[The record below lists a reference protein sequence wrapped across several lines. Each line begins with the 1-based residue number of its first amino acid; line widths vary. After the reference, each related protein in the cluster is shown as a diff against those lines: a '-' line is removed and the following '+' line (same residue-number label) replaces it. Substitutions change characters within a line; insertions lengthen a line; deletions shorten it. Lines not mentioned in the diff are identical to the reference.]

1 MPVTGRKNFTF
12 KEDFANEK
20 TFDQHGSGGQYGS
33 QHHTCPCFCIRGGQQ
48 PETVIGQEIDRQN
61 SSEDYS
67 EVSSLDQLTY
77 TGNECKVRLKEN
89 IVMTTAVTVNSGNR
103 LTIDLNGHTLT
114 APENDRAFRIQDGAL
129 TIEDSIGTGVIQGS
143 GTVTSYGGNGG
154 AIWMSSSDSNNALT
168 LTGGTIRGFT
178 AKYGAGVYMGSGTF
192 HMTGGAIQNCLAT
205 DGGLA
210 DGGGVYVFGGSFEL
224 TDGTI
229 SACKANNAGGGVY
242 VSSGSFEM
250 SGGSIENC
258 TAHEG
263 AGVKVYASNGKTAS
277 FSMNGSGEIKNC
289 NQNGVSVSAIGNGTP
304 EFTMDGGTIEGS
316 SGYGVWVAA
325 GSAVMSG
332 GSVKDSERYDIYIG
346 RSATLTV
353 NNTQVGGTVMNMG
366 AITGQGSAEFTGT
379 VENLGYVGAGKITG
393 CKIHRIEHRSPYKGT
408 IENSTWDEYV
418 YLLGYRWPAEK
429 IPSAAGES
437 ISLKFPSYIS
447 EPAAMTNT
455 LVIPEGVTVTV
466 DLAGKPV
473 SADTTVTSDIKIIN
487 HGTLTL
493 IDSSTGGTL
502 SIPIENDGVLN
513 ANGGTVTGE
522 VTNKG
527 TIQATGTPVTKFTG
541 TLVNEEGAS
550 VTAGNFMD
558 CTITNNGGTI
568 GGDAIFDRPEPD
580 PEQPG
585 AGSEDGGA
593 GAVIAA
599 LAVGTVV
606 VGGGILL
613 AHSYIQNNLPEGFA
627 VPETR
632 RELAVV
638 LWNMASKPEPASQQ
652 TYTDVQDEEVLKA
665 VCWAVENELVTPETE
680 STLGADVRV
689 NRLQVIGAMYQTN
702 KRKK

>member
-1 MPVTGRKNFTF
+1 MRP
-12 KEDFANEK
+12 
-20 TFDQHGSGGQYGS
+20 
-33 QHHTCPCFCIRGGQQ
+33 GGQQ

-61 SSEDYS
+61 SSDDYT
-67 EVSSLDQLTY
+67 EVDSLDKLTY
-77 TGNECKVRLKEN
+77 TNNVCKIRLAADT
-89 IVMTTAVTVNSGNR
+89 VMTGAVTVNNGNR

-114 APENDRAFRIQDGAL
+114 AAANSQAFRIQGGAL

-143 GTVTSYGGNGG
+143 GTVTGNGG

-178 AKYGAGVYMGSGTF
+178 AT
-192 HMTGGAIQNCLAT
+192 
-205 DGGLA
+205 
-210 DGGGVYVFGGSFEL
+210 DGGGVYVDGGSFEMSG
-224 TDGTI
+224 GTI
-229 SACKANNAGGGVY
+229 SACNATNAGGGVY
-242 VSSGSFEM
+242 VSSGSFKM
-250 SGGSIENC
+250 SGGSIEDC

-263 AGVKVYASNGKTAS
+263 VGVKVYASNGKTAS
-277 FSMNGSGEIKNC
+277 FSMTGGEIQNCNTDGVSIYAIGSGT
-289 NQNGVSVSAIGNGTP
+289 S
-304 EFTMDGGTIEGS
+304 EFTMTGGTIEDNG
-316 SGYGVWVAA
+316 GYGVWVDN

-332 GSVKDSERYDIYIG
+332 GSVKGSERYDIYIG
-346 RSATLTV
+346 SRATLTV
-353 NNTQVGGTVMNMG
+353 NNTQVGGTVLNMG
-366 AITGQGSAEFTGT
+366 KITGNGSAKFTGT
-379 VENLGYVGAGKITG
+379 VEIAGTGKITG

-408 IENSTWDEYV
+408 ITDSPCDEYV
-418 YLLGYRWPAEK
+418 YLLGRSWK
-429 IPSAAGES
+429 IPSGAGES
-437 ISLKFPSYIS
+437 ITLKVSSYLPPVM
-447 EPAAMTNT
+447 ENT
-455 LVIPEGVTVTV
+455 LEIPKGVTVTV
-466 DLAGKPV
+466 DLAGKPL
-473 SADTTVTSDIKIIN
+473 SAKESDFKIIN
-487 HGTLTL
+487 NGTLTL
-493 IDSSTGGTL
+493 IDSGTDGTL

-513 ANGGTVTGE
+513 ANGGTVTGK

-527 TIQATGTPVTKFTG
+527 TIKATGTPVTQFTG
-541 TLVNEEGAS
+541 TLDNEEGAS
-550 VTAGNFMD
+550 VTAGDFRG

-568 GGDAIFDRPEPD
+568 GGDAILDNPEPD

-585 AGSEDGGA
+585 AGSEDGGT

-599 LAVGTVV
+599 LAVGTAV

-632 RELAVV
+632 QELAVV
-638 LWNMASKPEPASQQ
+638 LWNMAGKPEPASQQ

>member
-1 MPVTGRKNFTF
+1 MHP
-12 KEDFANEK
+12 
-20 TFDQHGSGGQYGS
+20 
-33 QHHTCPCFCIRGGQQ
+33 GGQQ
-48 PETVIGQEIDRQN
+48 SETVIGQEIDRQN
-61 SSEDYS
+61 SSEGYS

-77 TGNECKVRLKEN
+77 TSKECKVRLAADT
-89 IVMTTAVTVNSGNR
+89 VMTGSVTVDSGNS

-114 APENDRAFRIQDGAL
+114 APENSKAFWIRNGAL

-143 GTVTSYGGNGG
+143 GTVNGYGG
-154 AIWMSSSDSNNALT
+154 AIWMSSGDSNNALT
-168 LTGGTIRGFT
+168 LAGGTIRGFN
-178 AKYGAGVYMGSGTF
+178 AGYGAGVYMGNGTF
-192 HMTGGAIQNCLAT
+192 QMTGGAIQSCSAT
-205 DGGLA
+205 
-210 DGGGVYVFGGSFEL
+210 DGGGVYVDGGSFEM
-224 TDGTI
+224 TNGTI
-229 SACKANNAGGGVY
+229 SDCKAANAGGGVY
-242 VSSGSFEM
+242 VSSGTFEM

-258 TAHEG
+258 TAYEG
-263 AGVKVYASNGKTAS
+263 AGVKVLVSSGKAS
-277 FSMNGSGEIKNC
+277 FSMS
-289 NQNGVSVSAIGNGTP
+289 
-304 EFTMDGGTIEGS
+304 GGTIEGS
-316 SGYGVWVAA
+316 SRDGVSIAAIDSGTSEFSMSGGTIKDNGGDGVRVDA

-332 GSVKDSERYDIYIG
+332 GSVKDSELYDIRIG
-346 RSATLTV
+346 SSATLTV
-353 NNTQVGGTVMNMG
+353 NNTQVGGTVLNMG
-366 AITGQGSAEFTGT
+366 KITGNGSAKFTGT
-379 VENLGYVGAGKITG
+379 VENSGSAVAGITG
-393 CKIHRIEHRSPYKGT
+393 CTIHRIEHRFPYKGT
-408 IENSTWDEYV
+408 IEGSPDEYV
-418 YLLGYRWPAEK
+418 YLLGHSWPMAK
-429 IPSAAGES
+429 IPSGAGES
-437 ISLKFPSYIS
+437 ISLKFPSYITPKM
-447 EPAAMTNT
+447 ENT
-455 LVIPEGVTVTV
+455 LEIPEGVTVTV

-473 SADTTVTSDIKIIN
+473 SADTGASDIKIIN

-493 IDSSTGGTL
+493 IDSGTDGTL

-513 ANGGTVTGE
+513 ANGGTVTGK
-522 VTNKG
+522 VTNRG

-541 TLVNEEGAS
+541 TLVNQEGAS

-568 GGDAIFDRPEPD
+568 GGGAILDKPEPD

-599 LAVGTVV
+599 LAVGTAV

-632 RELAVV
+632 QELAVV
-638 LWNMASKPEPASQQ
+638 LWNMAGKPEPASQQ

>member
-1 MPVTGRKNFTF
+1 M
-12 KEDFANEK
+12 
-20 TFDQHGSGGQYGS
+20 
-33 QHHTCPCFCIRGGQQ
+33 
-48 PETVIGQEIDRQN
+48 IGQEIDRQN
-61 SSEDYS
+61 SSGDYL

-77 TGNECKVRLKEN
+77 INNECKVRLTKD
-89 IVMTTAVTVNSGNR
+89 IVMTKAVTVNNGNS

-114 APENDRAFRIQDGAL
+114 AAANSQAFRIQGGAL

-143 GTVTSYGGNGG
+143 GTVTGNGG

-178 AKYGAGVYMGSGTF
+178 AT
-192 HMTGGAIQNCLAT
+192 
-205 DGGLA
+205 
-210 DGGGVYVFGGSFEL
+210 DGGGVYVDGGSFEMSG
-224 TDGTI
+224 GTI
-229 SACKANNAGGGVY
+229 SACNATNAGGGVY
-242 VSSGSFEM
+242 VSSGSFKM
-250 SGGSIENC
+250 SGGSIEDC

-277 FSMNGSGEIKNC
+277 FSMTGGEIQNCNTDGVSIYAIGSGT
-289 NQNGVSVSAIGNGTP
+289 S
-304 EFTMDGGTIEGS
+304 EFTMTGGTIEDNG
-316 SGYGVWVAA
+316 GYGVWVDN

-332 GSVKDSERYDIYIG
+332 GSVKGSERYDIYIG
-346 RSATLTV
+346 SRATLTV
-353 NNTQVGGTVMNMG
+353 NNTQVGGTVLNMG
-366 AITGQGSAEFTGT
+366 KITGQGSAEFTGT
-379 VENLGYVGAGKITG
+379 VENSGYAAAGITG

-418 YLLGYRWPAEK
+418 YLLGRSWK
-429 IPSAAGES
+429 IPSGAGES
-437 ISLKFPSYIS
+437 ITLKVSSYLPPVM
-447 EPAAMTNT
+447 ENT
-455 LVIPEGVTVTV
+455 LEIPKGVTVTV
-466 DLAGKPV
+466 DLAGKPL
-473 SADTTVTSDIKIIN
+473 SAKESDFKIIN
-487 HGTLTL
+487 NGTLTL

-513 ANGGTVTGE
+513 ANGGTVTGK
-522 VTNKG
+522 VTNRG
-527 TIQATGTPVTKFTG
+527 TIQATGTPVTQFTG
-541 TLVNEEGAS
+541 TLVNQEGAS
-550 VTAGNFMD
+550 VTAGDFRG

-568 GGDAIFDRPEPD
+568 GGDAIWDNPEPG

-632 RELAVV
+632 QELAVV
-638 LWNMASKPEPASQQ
+638 LWNMAGKPEPASQQ

>member
-1 MPVTGRKNFTF
+1 M
-12 KEDFANEK
+12 
-20 TFDQHGSGGQYGS
+20 
-33 QHHTCPCFCIRGGQQ
+33 
-48 PETVIGQEIDRQN
+48 IGQEIDRQN
-61 SSEDYS
+61 SSGDYL

-77 TGNECKVRLKEN
+77 INNECKVRLTKD
-89 IVMTTAVTVNSGNR
+89 IVMTKAVTVNNGNS

-114 APENDRAFRIQDGAL
+114 AAANSQAFRIQGGAL

-143 GTVTSYGGNGG
+143 GTVTGNGG

-178 AKYGAGVYMGSGTF
+178 AT
-192 HMTGGAIQNCLAT
+192 
-205 DGGLA
+205 
-210 DGGGVYVFGGSFEL
+210 DGGGVYVDGGSFEMSG
-224 TDGTI
+224 GTI
-229 SACKANNAGGGVY
+229 SACNATNAGGGVY
-242 VSSGSFEM
+242 VSSGSFKM
-250 SGGSIENC
+250 SGGSIEDC

-277 FSMNGSGEIKNC
+277 FSMTGGEIQNC
-289 NQNGVSVSAIGNGTP
+289 NTDGVSIYAIGNGTS
-304 EFTMDGGTIEGS
+304 EFTMTGGTIEDNG
-316 SGYGVWVAA
+316 GYGVWVDN

-332 GSVKDSERYDIYIG
+332 GSVKGSERYDIYIG
-346 RSATLTV
+346 SRATLTV
-353 NNTQVGGTVMNMG
+353 NNTQVGGTVLNMG
-366 AITGQGSAEFTGT
+366 KITGQGSAEFTGT
-379 VENLGYVGAGKITG
+379 VENSGYAAAGITG

-408 IENSTWDEYV
+408 IEGSTWDEYV
-418 YLLGYRWPAEK
+418 YLLGYSWPTAK
-429 IPSAAGES
+429 IPSGAGES
-437 ISLKFPSYIS
+437 ISLKFPSYITPKM
-447 EPAAMTNT
+447 ENT
-455 LVIPEGVTVTV
+455 LEIPEGVTVTV

-473 SADTTVTSDIKIIN
+473 SADTGASDIKIIN

-493 IDSSTGGTL
+493 IDSGTDGTL

-513 ANGGTVTGE
+513 ANGGTVTGK
-522 VTNKG
+522 VTNRG
-527 TIQATGTPVTKFTG
+527 TIQATGTPVTQFTG
-541 TLVNEEGAS
+541 TLVNQEGAS
-550 VTAGNFMD
+550 VTAGDFRG

-568 GGDAIFDRPEPD
+568 GGGAILDKPEPD

-599 LAVGTVV
+599 LAVGTAV

-632 RELAVV
+632 QELAVV
-638 LWNMASKPEPASQQ
+638 LWNMAGKPEPASQQ

>member
-1 MPVTGRKNFTF
+1 
-12 KEDFANEK
+12 
-20 TFDQHGSGGQYGS
+20 
-33 QHHTCPCFCIRGGQQ
+33 
-48 PETVIGQEIDRQN
+48 VIGQEIDRQN
-61 SSEDYS
+61 SSGDYL

-77 TGNECKVRLKEN
+77 INNECKVRLTKD
-89 IVMTTAVTVNSGNR
+89 IVMTKAVTVNNGNS

-114 APENDRAFRIQDGAL
+114 AAANSQAFRIQGGAL

-143 GTVTSYGGNGG
+143 GTVTGNGG

-178 AKYGAGVYMGSGTF
+178 AT
-192 HMTGGAIQNCLAT
+192 
-205 DGGLA
+205 
-210 DGGGVYVFGGSFEL
+210 DGGGVYVDGGSFEMSG
-224 TDGTI
+224 GTI
-229 SACKANNAGGGVY
+229 SACNATNAGGGVY
-242 VSSGSFEM
+242 VSSGSFKM
-250 SGGSIENC
+250 SGGSIEDC

-277 FSMNGSGEIKNC
+277 FSMTGGEIQNCNTDGVSIYAIGSGT
-289 NQNGVSVSAIGNGTP
+289 S
-304 EFTMDGGTIEGS
+304 EFTMTGGTIEDNG
-316 SGYGVWVAA
+316 GYGVWVDN

-332 GSVKDSERYDIYIG
+332 GSVKGSERYDIYIG
-346 RSATLTV
+346 SRATLTV
-353 NNTQVGGTVMNMG
+353 NNTQVGGTVLNMG
-366 AITGQGSAEFTGT
+366 KITGQGSAEFTGT
-379 VENLGYVGAGKITG
+379 VENSGYAAAGITG

-408 IENSTWDEYV
+408 IEGSTWDEYV
-418 YLLGYRWPAEK
+418 YLLGYSWPTAK
-429 IPSAAGES
+429 IPSGAGES
-437 ISLKFPSYIS
+437 ISLKFPSYITPKM
-447 EPAAMTNT
+447 ENT
-455 LVIPEGVTVTV
+455 LEIPEGVTVTV

-473 SADTTVTSDIKIIN
+473 SADTGASDIKIIN

-493 IDSSTGGTL
+493 IDSGTDGTL

-513 ANGGTVTGE
+513 ANGGTVTGK
-522 VTNKG
+522 VTNRG
-527 TIQATGTPVTKFTG
+527 TIQATGTPVTQFTG
-541 TLVNEEGAS
+541 TLVNQEGAS
-550 VTAGNFMD
+550 VTAGDFRG

-568 GGDAIFDRPEPD
+568 GGGAILDKPEPD

-599 LAVGTVV
+599 LAVGTAV

-632 RELAVV
+632 QELAVV
-638 LWNMASKPEPASQQ
+638 LWNMAGKPEPASQQ

>member
-1 MPVTGRKNFTF
+1 MRP
-12 KEDFANEK
+12 
-20 TFDQHGSGGQYGS
+20 
-33 QHHTCPCFCIRGGQQ
+33 GGQQ

-61 SSEDYS
+61 SSGDYL

-77 TGNECKVRLKEN
+77 INNECKVRLTKD
-89 IVMTTAVTVNSGNR
+89 IVMTKAVTVNNGNS

-114 APENDRAFRIQDGAL
+114 AAANSQAFRIQGGAL

-143 GTVTSYGGNGG
+143 GTVTGNGG

-178 AKYGAGVYMGSGTF
+178 AT
-192 HMTGGAIQNCLAT
+192 
-205 DGGLA
+205 
-210 DGGGVYVFGGSFEL
+210 DGGGVYVDGGSFEMSG
-224 TDGTI
+224 GTI
-229 SACKANNAGGGVY
+229 SACNATNAGGGVY
-242 VSSGSFEM
+242 VSSGSFKM
-250 SGGSIENC
+250 SGGSIEDC

-277 FSMNGSGEIKNC
+277 FSMTGGEIQNCNTDGVSIYAIGSGT
-289 NQNGVSVSAIGNGTP
+289 S
-304 EFTMDGGTIEGS
+304 EFTMTGGTIEDNG
-316 SGYGVWVAA
+316 GYGVWVDN

-332 GSVKDSERYDIYIG
+332 GSVKGSERYDIYIG
-346 RSATLTV
+346 SRATLTV
-353 NNTQVGGTVMNMG
+353 NNTQVGGTVLNMG
-366 AITGQGSAEFTGT
+366 KITGQGSAEFTGT
-379 VENLGYVGAGKITG
+379 VENSGYAAAGITG

-408 IENSTWDEYV
+408 IEGSTWDEYV
-418 YLLGYRWPAEK
+418 YLLGYSWPTAK
-429 IPSAAGES
+429 IPSGAGES
-437 ISLKFPSYIS
+437 ISLKFPSYITPKM
-447 EPAAMTNT
+447 ENT
-455 LVIPEGVTVTV
+455 LEIPEGVTVTV

-473 SADTTVTSDIKIIN
+473 SADTGASDIKIIN

-493 IDSSTGGTL
+493 IDSGTDGTL

-513 ANGGTVTGE
+513 ANGGTVTGK
-522 VTNKG
+522 VTNRG
-527 TIQATGTPVTKFTG
+527 TIQATGTPVTQFTG
-541 TLVNEEGAS
+541 TLVNQEGAS
-550 VTAGNFMD
+550 VTAGDFRG

-568 GGDAIFDRPEPD
+568 GGDAILENPEPD

-632 RELAVV
+632 QELAVV
-638 LWNMASKPEPASQQ
+638 LWNMAGKPEPASQQ

>member
-1 MPVTGRKNFTF
+1 MRPG
-12 KEDFANEK
+12 
-20 TFDQHGSGGQYGS
+20 
-33 QHHTCPCFCIRGGQQ
+33 GGQQ

-61 SSEDYS
+61 SSGDYS

-77 TGNECKVRLKEN
+77 TGNECRVRLTED
-89 IVMTTAVTVNSGNR
+89 IVMTGAVTVNNGNR

-114 APENDRAFRIQDGAL
+114 AAANSQAFRIQNGAL
-129 TIEDSIGTGVIQGS
+129 TIEDSGSTGVIQGS
-143 GTVTSYGGNGG
+143 GTVTGNGG

-178 AKYGAGVYMGSGTF
+178 AT
-192 HMTGGAIQNCLAT
+192 
-205 DGGLA
+205 
-210 DGGGVYVFGGSFEL
+210 DGGGVYVSGGSFKM

-229 SACKANNAGGGVY
+229 STCNATNAGGGVY

-263 AGVKVYASNGKTAS
+263 AGVKVLASSGKAS
-277 FSMNGSGEIKNC
+277 FSMSGSGEIKNC
-289 NQNGVSVSAIGNGTP
+289 NQDGVSIAAIGGTS
-304 EFTMDGGTIEGS
+304 EFSMSGGTIEDN
-316 SGYGVWVAA
+316 SGFGVWVDN

-332 GSVKDSERYDIYIG
+332 GSVKGSERYDIYIG
-346 RSATLTV
+346 SRAALTV
-353 NNTQVGGTVMNMG
+353 NNTSVGGTVLNLG
-366 AITGQGSAEFTGT
+366 KITGQGSAEFTGT
-379 VENLGYVGAGKITG
+379 VENSGYAVAEITG

-408 IENSTWDEYV
+408 ITDSPCDEYV
-418 YLLGYRWPAEK
+418 YLLGRNWK
-429 IPSAAGES
+429 IPSGAGES
-437 ISLKFPSYIS
+437 ITLKVSSYLPPVMENSL
-447 EPAAMTNT
+447 E
-455 LVIPEGVTVTV
+455 IPKGVTVTV
-466 DLAGKPV
+466 DLAGKTL
-473 SADTTVTSDIKIIN
+473 SAKESDFKIIN

-493 IDSSTGGTL
+493 IDSGTDGAL
-502 SIPIENDGVLN
+502 SIPIENDGILN
-513 ANGGTVTGE
+513 ANGGTVTSE
-522 VTNKG
+522 VTNRG
-527 TIQATGTPVTKFTG
+527 TIQATGTPVTQFTG
-541 TLVNEEGAS
+541 TLFNEEGAS

-568 GGDAIFDRPEPD
+568 GGDAIWDNPEPG

-593 GAVIAA
+593 GAAIAA

-632 RELAVV
+632 QELAVV
-638 LWNMASKPEPASQQ
+638 LWNMAGKPEPASQQ

>member
-1 MPVTGRKNFTF
+1 M
-12 KEDFANEK
+12 
-20 TFDQHGSGGQYGS
+20 
-33 QHHTCPCFCIRGGQQ
+33 
-48 PETVIGQEIDRQN
+48 IGQEIDRQN
-61 SSEDYS
+61 SSGDYL

-77 TGNECKVRLKEN
+77 INNECKVRLTKD
-89 IVMTTAVTVNSGNR
+89 IVMTKAVTVNNGNS

-114 APENDRAFRIQDGAL
+114 AAENSRAFFIQNGAL
-129 TIEDSIGTGVIQGS
+129 TIEDSGSTGVIQGS
-143 GTVTSYGGNGG
+143 GTVTGNGG
-154 AIWMSSSDSNNALT
+154 AIWMSSDSNNALT

-178 AKYGAGVYMGSGTF
+178 AT
-192 HMTGGAIQNCLAT
+192 
-205 DGGLA
+205 
-210 DGGGVYVFGGSFEL
+210 DGGGVYVSGGSFEMSG
-224 TDGTI
+224 GTI
-229 SACKANNAGGGVY
+229 SACNATNAGGGVY

-250 SGGSIENC
+250 SDGSIEDC

-263 AGVKVYASNGKTAS
+263 AGVKVYPSSGKTAS
-277 FSMNGSGEIKNC
+277 FSMTGGEIQNC
-289 NQNGVSVSAIGNGTP
+289 NQDGVSIAAIGGTS
-304 EFTMDGGTIEGS
+304 EFSMSGGTIEDN
-316 SGYGVWVAA
+316 SGFGVWVDN

-332 GSVKDSERYDIYIG
+332 GSVKGSERYDIYIG
-346 RSATLTV
+346 SRAALTV
-353 NNTQVGGTVMNMG
+353 KNTQVGGTVLNLG
-366 AITGQGSAEFTGT
+366 KITGQGSAEFTGT
-379 VENLGYVGAGKITG
+379 VENSGYAVAEITG

-408 IENSTWDEYV
+408 ITDSPCDEYV
-418 YLLGYRWPAEK
+418 YLLGRSWPTAK
-429 IPSAAGES
+429 IPSEAGES
-437 ISLKFPSYIS
+437 ITLKVSSYLPPVMENSL
-447 EPAAMTNT
+447 T
-455 LVIPEGVTVTV
+455 IPEGVTVTV
-466 DLAGKPV
+466 DLAGKTL
-473 SADTTVTSDIKIIN
+473 SAKESDFKIIN

-493 IDSSTGGTL
+493 IDSGTGGAL
-502 SIPIENDGVLN
+502 SIPIENDGILN
-513 ANGGTVTGE
+513 ANGGTVTSE

-527 TIQATGTPVTKFTG
+527 TIQATGTPVTQFTG
-541 TLVNEEGAS
+541 TLFNEEGAS
-550 VTAGNFMD
+550 VTAGDFRD

-568 GGDAIFDRPEPD
+568 GGDAIWDNPEPG

-599 LAVGTVV
+599 LAVGTAV

-632 RELAVV
+632 QELAVV
-638 LWNMASKPEPASQQ
+638 LWNMAGKPEPASQQ

>member
-1 MPVTGRKNFTF
+1 M
-12 KEDFANEK
+12 
-20 TFDQHGSGGQYGS
+20 
-33 QHHTCPCFCIRGGQQ
+33 
-48 PETVIGQEIDRQN
+48 IGQEIDRQN
-61 SSEDYS
+61 SSGDYS

-77 TGNECKVRLKEN
+77 TGNECRVRLTED
-89 IVMTTAVTVNSGNR
+89 IVMTGAVTVNNGNR

-114 APENDRAFRIQDGAL
+114 AAANSQAFRIQNGAL
-129 TIEDSIGTGVIQGS
+129 TIEDSGSTGVIQGS
-143 GTVTSYGGNGG
+143 GTVTGNGG
-154 AIWMSSSDSNNALT
+154 AIWMSSNDSNNALT

-178 AKYGAGVYMGSGTF
+178 AT
-192 HMTGGAIQNCLAT
+192 
-205 DGGLA
+205 
-210 DGGGVYVFGGSFEL
+210 DGGGVYVSGGSFEMSG
-224 TDGTI
+224 GTI
-229 SACKANNAGGGVY
+229 SACNAANAGGGVY

-263 AGVKVYASNGKTAS
+263 AGVKVLASSGKAS
-277 FSMNGSGEIKNC
+277 FSMSGSGEIKNC
-289 NQNGVSVSAIGNGTP
+289 NQDGVSIAAIGGTS
-304 EFTMDGGTIEGS
+304 EFSMSGGTIEDN
-316 SGYGVWVAA
+316 SGFGVWVDN

-332 GSVKDSERYDIYIG
+332 GSVKGSERYDIYIG
-346 RSATLTV
+346 SRAALTV
-353 NNTQVGGTVMNMG
+353 KNTQVGGTVLNLG
-366 AITGQGSAEFTGT
+366 KITGQGSAEFTGT
-379 VENLGYVGAGKITG
+379 VENSGYAVAEITG

-408 IENSTWDEYV
+408 ITDSPCDEYV
-418 YLLGYRWPAEK
+418 YLLGRSWK
-429 IPSAAGES
+429 IPSGAGES
-437 ISLKFPSYIS
+437 ITLKVSSYLPPVM
-447 EPAAMTNT
+447 ENT
-455 LVIPEGVTVTV
+455 LEIPKGVTVTV
-466 DLAGKPV
+466 DLAGKPL
-473 SADTTVTSDIKIIN
+473 SAKESDFKIIN
-487 HGTLTL
+487 NGTLTL

-513 ANGGTVTGE
+513 ANGGKVTSE
-522 VTNKG
+522 VTNRG
-527 TIQATGTPVTKFTG
+527 TIQATGTPVTQFTG
-541 TLVNEEGAS
+541 TLVNQEGAS
-550 VTAGNFMD
+550 VTAGDFRGCM
-558 CTITNNGGTI
+558 ITNNGGTI
-568 GGDAIFDRPEPD
+568 GGGAIWDNPEPG

-632 RELAVV
+632 QELAVV
-638 LWNMASKPEPASQQ
+638 LWNMAGKPEPASQQ

>member
-1 MPVTGRKNFTF
+1 M
-12 KEDFANEK
+12 
-20 TFDQHGSGGQYGS
+20 
-33 QHHTCPCFCIRGGQQ
+33 
-48 PETVIGQEIDRQN
+48 IGQEIDRQN
-61 SSEDYS
+61 SSGDYL

-77 TGNECKVRLKEN
+77 TNNECKVRLAADT
-89 IVMTTAVTVNSGNR
+89 VMTGSVTVNSGKS

-114 APENDRAFRIQDGAL
+114 AAANSRAFFIQNGAL
-129 TIEDSIGTGVIQGS
+129 TIEDRVGGGVIQGS
-143 GTVTSYGGNGG
+143 GTVNGYGG

-178 AKYGAGVYMGSGTF
+178 AT
-192 HMTGGAIQNCLAT
+192 
-205 DGGLA
+205 
-210 DGGGVYVFGGSFEL
+210 DGGGVYVDGGSFEMSG
-224 TDGTI
+224 GTI
-229 SACKANNAGGGVY
+229 SACNATNAGGGVY
-242 VSSGSFEM
+242 VSSGSFKM
-250 SGGSIENC
+250 SGGSIEDC

-277 FSMNGSGEIKNC
+277 FSMTGGEIQNCNTDGVSIYAIGSGT
-289 NQNGVSVSAIGNGTP
+289 S
-304 EFTMDGGTIEGS
+304 EFTMTGGTIEDNG
-316 SGYGVWVAA
+316 GYGVWVDN

-332 GSVKDSERYDIYIG
+332 GSVKGSERYDIYIG
-346 RSATLTV
+346 SRATLTV
-353 NNTQVGGTVMNMG
+353 NNTQVGGTVLNMG
-366 AITGQGSAEFTGT
+366 KITGQGSAEFTGT
-379 VENLGYVGAGKITG
+379 VENSGYAAAGITG

-408 IENSTWDEYV
+408 IEGSTWDEYV
-418 YLLGYRWPAEK
+418 YLLGYSWPTAK
-429 IPSAAGES
+429 IPSGAGES
-437 ISLKFPSYIS
+437 ISLKFPSYITPKM
-447 EPAAMTNT
+447 ENT
-455 LVIPEGVTVTV
+455 LEIPEGVTVTV

-473 SADTTVTSDIKIIN
+473 SADTGASDIKIIN

-493 IDSSTGGTL
+493 IDSGTDGTL

-513 ANGGTVTGE
+513 ANGGTVTGK
-522 VTNKG
+522 VTNRG

-541 TLVNEEGAS
+541 TLVNQEGAS

-568 GGDAIFDRPEPD
+568 GGGAILDKPEPD

-599 LAVGTVV
+599 LAVGTAV

-632 RELAVV
+632 QELAVV
-638 LWNMASKPEPASQQ
+638 LWNMAGKPEPASQQ

>member
-1 MPVTGRKNFTF
+1 
-12 KEDFANEK
+12 
-20 TFDQHGSGGQYGS
+20 
-33 QHHTCPCFCIRGGQQ
+33 
-48 PETVIGQEIDRQN
+48 
-61 SSEDYS
+61 
-67 EVSSLDQLTY
+67 
-77 TGNECKVRLKEN
+77 
-89 IVMTTAVTVNSGNR
+89 
-103 LTIDLNGHTLT
+103 
-114 APENDRAFRIQDGAL
+114 
-129 TIEDSIGTGVIQGS
+129 
-143 GTVTSYGGNGG
+143 
-154 AIWMSSSDSNNALT
+154 MSRC
-168 LTGGTIRGFT
+168 GTIRGFN
-178 AKYGAGVYMGSGTF
+178 AGYGAGVYMGNGTF
-192 HMTGGAIQNCLAT
+192 HMTGGAIQSCSA
-205 DGGLA
+205 A
-210 DGGGVYVFGGSFEL
+210 DGGGVYVDGGSFKM

-229 SACKANNAGGGVY
+229 SACNATNAGGGVY
-242 VSSGSFEM
+242 VSSGTFEM

-263 AGVKVYASNGKTAS
+263 AGVKVLVSSGKAS
-277 FSMNGSGEIKNC
+277 FSMR
-289 NQNGVSVSAIGNGTP
+289 
-304 EFTMDGGTIEGS
+304 GGTIEGS
-316 SGYGVWVAA
+316 SRDGVSIAAIGSGTPEFSMSGGTIEDNGGDGVRVDA

-332 GSVKDSERYDIYIG
+332 GSVKDSELYDIRIG
-346 RSATLTV
+346 SSATLTV
-353 NNTQVGGTVMNMG
+353 NNTSVGGTVLNQG
-366 AITGQGSAEFTGT
+366 AITGQGNAEFTGT
-379 VENLGYVGAGKITG
+379 VEIAGTGKITG

-408 IENSTWDEYV
+408 ITDSPCDEYV
-418 YLLGYRWPAEK
+418 YLLGHSWPTAK

-437 ISLKFPSYIS
+437 ISLKVPSYITATM
-447 EPAAMTNT
+447 ENT

-473 SADTTVTSDIKIIN
+473 SADAETSDIKIIN

-493 IDSSTGGTL
+493 IDRSTGGTL
-502 SIPIENDGVLN
+502 SIPIENDGILN
-513 ANGGTVTGE
+513 ANGGKVTSK
-522 VTNKG
+522 VTNRG
-527 TIQATGTPVTKFTG
+527 TIQATGTPVTQFTG

-550 VTAGNFMD
+550 VTAGDFRG

-568 GGDAIFDRPEPD
+568 GGGAILDKPEPD

-599 LAVGTVV
+599 LAVGTAV

-632 RELAVV
+632 QELAVV
-638 LWNMASKPEPASQQ
+638 LWNMAGKPEPASQQ

>member
-1 MPVTGRKNFTF
+1 MRP
-12 KEDFANEK
+12 
-20 TFDQHGSGGQYGS
+20 
-33 QHHTCPCFCIRGGQQ
+33 GGQQ

-61 SSEDYS
+61 SSGDYL

-77 TGNECKVRLKEN
+77 INNECKVRLTKD
-89 IVMTTAVTVNSGNR
+89 IVMTKAVTVNNGNS

-114 APENDRAFRIQDGAL
+114 AAANSQAFRIQGGAL

-143 GTVTSYGGNGG
+143 GTVTGNGG

-178 AKYGAGVYMGSGTF
+178 AT
-192 HMTGGAIQNCLAT
+192 
-205 DGGLA
+205 
-210 DGGGVYVFGGSFEL
+210 DGGGVYV
-224 TDGTI
+224 DG
-229 SACKANNAGGGVY
+229 
-242 VSSGSFEM
+242 GSFEM
-250 SGGSIENC
+250 SGGSIEDC

-277 FSMNGSGEIKNC
+277 FSMTGGEIQNCNTDGVSIYAIGSGT
-289 NQNGVSVSAIGNGTP
+289 S
-304 EFTMDGGTIEGS
+304 EFTMTGGTIEDNG
-316 SGYGVWVAA
+316 GYGVWVDN

-332 GSVKDSERYDIYIG
+332 GSVKGSERYDIYIG
-346 RSATLTV
+346 SRATLTV
-353 NNTQVGGTVMNMG
+353 NNTQVGGTVLNMG
-366 AITGQGSAEFTGT
+366 KITGQGSAEFTGT
-379 VENLGYVGAGKITG
+379 VENSGYAAAGITG

-408 IENSTWDEYV
+408 ITDSPCDEYV
-418 YLLGYRWPAEK
+418 YLLGYSWPTAK
-429 IPSAAGES
+429 IPSGAGES
-437 ISLKFPSYIS
+437 ISLKFPSYITPKM
-447 EPAAMTNT
+447 ENT
-455 LVIPEGVTVTV
+455 LEIPEGVTVTV

-473 SADTTVTSDIKIIN
+473 SADTGASDIKIIN

-493 IDSSTGGTL
+493 IDSGTDGTL

-513 ANGGTVTGE
+513 ANGGTVTGK
-522 VTNKG
+522 VTNRG

-550 VTAGNFMD
+550 VTAGNFKD

-568 GGDAIFDRPEPD
+568 GGDAILDKPEPD

-585 AGSEDGGA
+585 AGSEDGGT

-599 LAVGTVV
+599 LAVGTAV

-632 RELAVV
+632 QELAVV
-638 LWNMASKPEPASQQ
+638 LWNMAGKPEPASQQ

>member
-1 MPVTGRKNFTF
+1 MR
-12 KEDFANEK
+12 
-20 TFDQHGSGGQYGS
+20 
-33 QHHTCPCFCIRGGQQ
+33 RGGQQ
-48 PETVIGQEIDRQN
+48 PETVIGQEVDQQN
-61 SSEDYS
+61 SSDDYT
-67 EVSSLDQLTY
+67 EVDSLDKLTY
-77 TGNECKVRLKEN
+77 TNNVCKIRLAADT
-89 IVMTTAVTVNSGNR
+89 VMTVAVTVDSGKS

-114 APENDRAFRIQDGAL
+114 AAENSQAFRIQNGAL
-129 TIEDSIGTGVIQGS
+129 TIEDSGSTGVIQGS
-143 GTVTSYGGNGG
+143 GTVTGNGG

-178 AKYGAGVYMGSGTF
+178 AT
-192 HMTGGAIQNCLAT
+192 
-205 DGGLA
+205 
-210 DGGGVYVFGGSFEL
+210 DGGGVYVSGGSFKM

-229 SACKANNAGGGVY
+229 STCNATNAGGGVY

-263 AGVKVYASNGKTAS
+263 AGVKVLASSGKAS
-277 FSMNGSGEIKNC
+277 FSMSGSGEIKNC
-289 NQNGVSVSAIGNGTP
+289 NQDGVSIAAIGGTS
-304 EFTMDGGTIEGS
+304 EFSMSGGTIEDN
-316 SGYGVWVAA
+316 SGFGVWVDN

-332 GSVKDSERYDIYIG
+332 GSVKGSERYDIYIG
-346 RSATLTV
+346 SRAALTV
-353 NNTQVGGTVMNMG
+353 KNTQVGGTVLNLG
-366 AITGQGSAEFTGT
+366 KITGQGSAEFTGT
-379 VENLGYVGAGKITG
+379 VENSGYAVAEITG
-393 CKIHRIEHRSPYKGT
+393 CKIHRIEHRFPYKGT
-408 IENSTWDEYV
+408 IEGSPDEYV
-418 YLLGYRWPAEK
+418 YLLGHSWLTAK

-437 ISLKFPSYIS
+437 ISLKVPSYITATM
-447 EPAAMTNT
+447 ENT

-473 SADTTVTSDIKIIN
+473 SADAEASDIKIIN

-502 SIPIENDGVLN
+502 SIPIENDGILN
-513 ANGGTVTGE
+513 ANGGKVTSE

-527 TIQATGTPVTKFTG
+527 TIQATGTPVTQFTG
-541 TLVNEEGAS
+541 TLVNQEGAS
-550 VTAGNFMD
+550 VTAGNFID

-568 GGDAIFDRPEPD
+568 GGDAILEEPKPG

-599 LAVGTVV
+599 LAVGTAV

-632 RELAVV
+632 QELAVV
-638 LWNMASKPEPASQQ
+638 LWNMAGKPEPASQQ

>member
-1 MPVTGRKNFTF
+1 MKKRLISMVLAVSMAVSIMPAPA
-12 KEDFANEK
+12 FA
-20 TFDQHGSGGQYGS
+20 SG
-33 QHHTCPCFCIRGGQQ
+33 GGQQ
-48 PETVIGQEIDRQN
+48 PETVIGQEVDQQN
-61 SSEDYS
+61 SSGDYS

-77 TGNECKVRLKEN
+77 TNNECKVRLTKD
-89 IVMTTAVTVNSGNR
+89 IVMTGAVTVNNGNR

-114 APENDRAFRIQDGAL
+114 AAENSRAFFIQNGAL
-129 TIEDSIGTGVIQGS
+129 TIEDSIGGGVIQGS
-143 GTVTSYGGNGG
+143 GTVNGYGG
-154 AIWMSSSDSNNALT
+154 AILMNGSDSNNALT
-168 LTGGTIRGFT
+168 LAGGTIRGFT
-178 AKYGAGVYMGSGTF
+178 AT
-192 HMTGGAIQNCLAT
+192 
-205 DGGLA
+205 
-210 DGGGVYVFGGSFEL
+210 DGGGVYVSGGSFEMSG
-224 TDGTI
+224 GTI
-229 SACKANNAGGGVY
+229 SACNAANAGGGVY

-263 AGVKVYASNGKTAS
+263 AGVKVLASSGKAS
-277 FSMNGSGEIKNC
+277 FSMSGSGEIKNC
-289 NQNGVSVSAIGNGTP
+289 NQDGVSIAAIGGTS
-304 EFTMDGGTIEGS
+304 EFSMSGGTIEDN
-316 SGYGVWVAA
+316 SGFGVWVDN

-332 GSVKDSERYDIYIG
+332 GSVKGSERYDIYIG
-346 RSATLTV
+346 SRAALTV
-353 NNTQVGGTVMNMG
+353 KNTQVGGTVLNMG
-366 AITGQGSAEFTGT
+366 KITGKGSAKFTGT
-379 VENLGYVGAGKITG
+379 VENSGSAVAGITG
-393 CKIHRIEHRSPYKGT
+393 CTIHRIEHRSPYKGT
-408 IENSTWDEYV
+408 ITDSPCDEYV
-418 YLLGYRWPAEK
+418 YLLGRSWPTAK
-429 IPSAAGES
+429 IPSEAGES
-437 ISLKFPSYIS
+437 ITLKVSSYLPPVMENSL
-447 EPAAMTNT
+447 T
-455 LVIPEGVTVTV
+455 IPEGVTVTV
-466 DLAGKPV
+466 DLAGKTL
-473 SADTTVTSDIKIIN
+473 SAEESDFKIIN

-493 IDSSTGGTL
+493 IDGGTDGAL

-513 ANGGTVTGE
+513 ANGGTVTSE

-568 GGDAIFDRPEPD
+568 GGDAILDKPEPD

-599 LAVGTVV
+599 LAVGTAV

-632 RELAVV
+632 QELAVV
-638 LWNMASKPEPASQQ
+638 LWNMAGKPEPASQQ

>member
-1 MPVTGRKNFTF
+1 MRP
-12 KEDFANEK
+12 
-20 TFDQHGSGGQYGS
+20 
-33 QHHTCPCFCIRGGQQ
+33 GGQQ

-61 SSEDYS
+61 SSGDYL

-77 TGNECKVRLKEN
+77 INNECKVRLTKD
-89 IVMTTAVTVNSGNR
+89 IVMTKAVTVNNGNS

-114 APENDRAFRIQDGAL
+114 AAANSQAFRIQGGAL

-143 GTVTSYGGNGG
+143 GTVTGNGG

-178 AKYGAGVYMGSGTF
+178 AT
-192 HMTGGAIQNCLAT
+192 
-205 DGGLA
+205 
-210 DGGGVYVFGGSFEL
+210 DGGGVYVDGGSFEMSG
-224 TDGTI
+224 GTI
-229 SACKANNAGGGVY
+229 SACNATNAGGGVY
-242 VSSGSFEM
+242 VSSGSFKM
-250 SGGSIENC
+250 SGGSIEDC

-277 FSMNGSGEIKNC
+277 FSMTGGEIQNCNTDGVSIYAIGSGT
-289 NQNGVSVSAIGNGTP
+289 S
-304 EFTMDGGTIEGS
+304 EFTMTGGTIEDNG
-316 SGYGVWVAA
+316 GYGVWVDN

-332 GSVKDSERYDIYIG
+332 GSVKGSERYDIYIG
-346 RSATLTV
+346 SRATLTV
-353 NNTQVGGTVMNMG
+353 NNTQVGGTVLNMG
-366 AITGQGSAEFTGT
+366 KITGQGSAEFTGT
-379 VENLGYVGAGKITG
+379 VENSGYAAAGITG

-408 IENSTWDEYV
+408 ITDSPCDEYV
-418 YLLGYRWPAEK
+418 YLLGYSWPTAK
-429 IPSAAGES
+429 IPSGAGES
-437 ISLKFPSYIS
+437 ISLKFPSYITPKM
-447 EPAAMTNT
+447 ENT
-455 LVIPEGVTVTV
+455 LEIPEGVTVTV

-473 SADTTVTSDIKIIN
+473 SADTGASDIKIIN

-493 IDSSTGGTL
+493 IDSGTDGTL

-513 ANGGTVTGE
+513 ANGGTVTGK
-522 VTNKG
+522 VTNRG

-550 VTAGNFMD
+550 FTAGNFKD

-568 GGDAIFDRPEPD
+568 GGDAILDKPEPD

-585 AGSEDGGA
+585 AGSEDGGT

-599 LAVGTVV
+599 LAVGTAV

-632 RELAVV
+632 QELAVV
-638 LWNMASKPEPASQQ
+638 LWNMAGKPEPASQQ

>member
-1 MPVTGRKNFTF
+1 MRP
-12 KEDFANEK
+12 
-20 TFDQHGSGGQYGS
+20 
-33 QHHTCPCFCIRGGQQ
+33 GGQQ

-61 SSEDYS
+61 SSGDYS

-77 TGNECKVRLKEN
+77 TGNECRVRLTED
-89 IVMTTAVTVNSGNR
+89 IVMTGAVTVNNGNR

-114 APENDRAFRIQDGAL
+114 AAANSQAFRIQNGAL
-129 TIEDSIGTGVIQGS
+129 TIEDSGSTGVIQGS
-143 GTVTSYGGNGG
+143 GTVTGNGG
-154 AIWMSSSDSNNALT
+154 AIWMSSNDSNNALT

-178 AKYGAGVYMGSGTF
+178 AT
-192 HMTGGAIQNCLAT
+192 
-205 DGGLA
+205 
-210 DGGGVYVFGGSFEL
+210 DGGGVYVSGGSFEMSG
-224 TDGTI
+224 GTI
-229 SACKANNAGGGVY
+229 SACNAANAGGGVY

-263 AGVKVYASNGKTAS
+263 AGVKVLASSGKAS
-277 FSMNGSGEIKNC
+277 FSMSGSGEIKNC
-289 NQNGVSVSAIGNGTP
+289 NQDGVSIAAIGGTS
-304 EFTMDGGTIEGS
+304 EFSMSGGTIEDN
-316 SGYGVWVAA
+316 SGFGVWVDN

-332 GSVKDSERYDIYIG
+332 GSVKGSERYDIYIG
-346 RSATLTV
+346 SRAALTV
-353 NNTQVGGTVMNMG
+353 KNTQVGGTVLNLG
-366 AITGQGSAEFTGT
+366 KITGQGSAEFTGT
-379 VENLGYVGAGKITG
+379 VENSGYAVAEITG

-408 IENSTWDEYV
+408 ITDSPCDEYV
-418 YLLGYRWPAEK
+418 YLLGRSWK
-429 IPSAAGES
+429 IPSGAGES
-437 ISLKFPSYIS
+437 ITLKVSSYLPPVMENSL
-447 EPAAMTNT
+447 E
-455 LVIPEGVTVTV
+455 IPKGVTVTV
-466 DLAGKPV
+466 DLAGKTL
-473 SADTTVTSDIKIIN
+473 SAKESDFKIIN

-502 SIPIENDGVLN
+502 SIPIENDDDGVLN
-513 ANGGTVTGE
+513 ANGGTVTSE

-527 TIQATGTPVTKFTG
+527 TIQATGTPVTQFTG
-541 TLVNEEGAS
+541 TLVNQEGAS
-550 VTAGNFMD
+550 VTAGDFRG

-568 GGDAIFDRPEPD
+568 GGDAIWDNPEPG

-599 LAVGTVV
+599 LAVGTAV

-632 RELAVV
+632 QELAVV
-638 LWNMASKPEPASQQ
+638 LWNMAGKPEPASQQ

>member
-1 MPVTGRKNFTF
+1 MHPG
-12 KEDFANEK
+12 
-20 TFDQHGSGGQYGS
+20 
-33 QHHTCPCFCIRGGQQ
+33 GGQQ

-418 YLLGYRWPAEK
+418 YLLGYSWPTAK

-437 ISLKFPSYIS
+437 ISLKVPSYIS
-447 EPAAMTNT
+447 TPAMTNT

-473 SADTTVTSDIKIIN
+473 SADTDASDIKIIN

-568 GGDAIFDRPEPD
+568 GGDAIFEKPEPD

-632 RELAVV
+632 QELAVV
-638 LWNMASKPEPASQQ
+638 LWNMSSKPEPASQQ

>member
-1 MPVTGRKNFTF
+1 MRRG
-12 KEDFANEK
+12 
-20 TFDQHGSGGQYGS
+20 
-33 QHHTCPCFCIRGGQQ
+33 GGQQ

-77 TGNECKVRLKEN
+77 TNNECKVRLTEN
-89 IVMTTAVTVNSGNR
+89 IVMTGAVTVNNGNR

-114 APENDRAFRIQDGAL
+114 AAENSRAFFIQNGAL
-129 TIEDSIGTGVIQGS
+129 TIEDSGSTGVIQGS
-143 GTVTSYGGNGG
+143 GTVTGNGG

-178 AKYGAGVYMGSGTF
+178 AT
-192 HMTGGAIQNCLAT
+192 
-205 DGGLA
+205 
-210 DGGGVYVFGGSFEL
+210 DGGGVYVSGGSFKM

-229 SACKANNAGGGVY
+229 STCNATNAGGGVY

-263 AGVKVYASNGKTAS
+263 AGVKVLASSGKAS
-277 FSMNGSGEIKNC
+277 FSMSGSGEIKNC
-289 NQNGVSVSAIGNGTP
+289 NQDGVSIAAIGGTS
-304 EFTMDGGTIEGS
+304 EFSMSGGTIEDN
-316 SGYGVWVAA
+316 SGFGVWVDN

-332 GSVKDSERYDIYIG
+332 GSVKGSERYDIYIG
-346 RSATLTV
+346 SRAALTV
-353 NNTQVGGTVMNMG
+353 KNTQVGGTVLNLG
-366 AITGQGSAEFTGT
+366 KITGHGSAEFTGT
-379 VENLGYVGAGKITG
+379 VENSGYAVAEITG

-408 IENSTWDEYV
+408 ITGSTWDEYV
-418 YLLGYRWPAEK
+418 YLLGRSWPTAK
-429 IPSAAGES
+429 IPSEAGES
-437 ISLKFPSYIS
+437 ITLKVSSYLPPVMENSL
-447 EPAAMTNT
+447 E
-455 LVIPEGVTVTV
+455 IPKGVTVTV
-466 DLAGKPV
+466 DLAGKTL
-473 SADTTVTSDIKIIN
+473 SAEESDFKIIN

-513 ANGGTVTGE
+513 ANGGTVTSE

-527 TIQATGTPVTKFTG
+527 TIKATGTPVTQFTG
-541 TLVNEEGAS
+541 TLVNQEGAS
-550 VTAGNFMD
+550 VTAGDFRGCM
-558 CTITNNGGTI
+558 ITNNGGTI
-568 GGDAIFDRPEPD
+568 GGDAILDNPEPD

-599 LAVGTVV
+599 LAVGTAV

-632 RELAVV
+632 QELAVV
-638 LWNMASKPEPASQQ
+638 LWNMAGKPEPASQQ

>member
-1 MPVTGRKNFTF
+1 MRPG
-12 KEDFANEK
+12 
-20 TFDQHGSGGQYGS
+20 
-33 QHHTCPCFCIRGGQQ
+33 GGQQ

-61 SSEDYS
+61 SSGDYL

-77 TGNECKVRLKEN
+77 INNECKVRLTKD
-89 IVMTTAVTVNSGNR
+89 IVMTKAVTVNNGNS

-114 APENDRAFRIQDGAL
+114 AAANSQAFRIQGGAL

-143 GTVTSYGGNGG
+143 GTVTGNGG

-178 AKYGAGVYMGSGTF
+178 AT
-192 HMTGGAIQNCLAT
+192 
-205 DGGLA
+205 
-210 DGGGVYVFGGSFEL
+210 DGGGVYVDGGSFEMSG
-224 TDGTI
+224 GTI
-229 SACKANNAGGGVY
+229 SACNATNAGGGVY
-242 VSSGSFEM
+242 VSSGSFKM
-250 SGGSIENC
+250 SGGSIEDC

-277 FSMNGSGEIKNC
+277 FSMTGGEIQNCNTDGVSIYAIGSGT
-289 NQNGVSVSAIGNGTP
+289 S
-304 EFTMDGGTIEGS
+304 EFTMTGGTIEDNG
-316 SGYGVWVAA
+316 GYGVWVDN

-332 GSVKDSERYDIYIG
+332 GSVKGSERYDIYIG
-346 RSATLTV
+346 SRATLTV
-353 NNTQVGGTVMNMG
+353 NNTQVGGTVLNMG
-366 AITGQGSAEFTGT
+366 KITGQGSAEFTGT
-379 VENLGYVGAGKITG
+379 VENSGYAAAGITG

-408 IENSTWDEYV
+408 IEGSTWDEYV
-418 YLLGYRWPAEK
+418 YLLGYSWPTAK
-429 IPSAAGES
+429 IPSGAGES
-437 ISLKFPSYIS
+437 ISLKFPSYITPKM
-447 EPAAMTNT
+447 ENT
-455 LVIPEGVTVTV
+455 LEIPEGVTVTV

-473 SADTTVTSDIKIIN
+473 SADTGASDIKIIN

-493 IDSSTGGTL
+493 IDSGTDGTL

-513 ANGGTVTGE
+513 ANGGTVTGK
-522 VTNKG
+522 VTNRG
-527 TIQATGTPVTKFTG
+527 TIQATGTPVTQFTG
-541 TLVNEEGAS
+541 TLVNQEGAS
-550 VTAGNFMD
+550 VTAGDFRD

-568 GGDAIFDRPEPD
+568 GGDAIWDNPEPG

-599 LAVGTVV
+599 LAVGTAV

-632 RELAVV
+632 QELAVV
-638 LWNMASKPEPASQQ
+638 LWNMAGKPEPASQQ

>member
-1 MPVTGRKNFTF
+1 MRP
-12 KEDFANEK
+12 
-20 TFDQHGSGGQYGS
+20 
-33 QHHTCPCFCIRGGQQ
+33 GGQQ

-61 SSEDYS
+61 SSGDYS

-77 TGNECKVRLKEN
+77 TNNECKVRLTED
-89 IVMTTAVTVNSGNR
+89 IVMTGAVTVNNGNR

-114 APENDRAFRIQDGAL
+114 AAANSQAFRIQNGAL
-129 TIEDSIGTGVIQGS
+129 TIEDSGSTGVIQGS
-143 GTVTSYGGNGG
+143 GTVTGNGG
-154 AIWMSSSDSNNALT
+154 AIWMSSNDSNNALT

-178 AKYGAGVYMGSGTF
+178 AT
-192 HMTGGAIQNCLAT
+192 
-205 DGGLA
+205 
-210 DGGGVYVFGGSFEL
+210 DGGGVYVSG
-224 TDGTI
+224 
-229 SACKANNAGGGVY
+229 
-242 VSSGSFEM
+242 GSFEM

-263 AGVKVYASNGKTAS
+263 AGVKVLASSGKAS
-277 FSMNGSGEIKNC
+277 FSMSGSGEIKNC
-289 NQNGVSVSAIGNGTP
+289 NQDGVSIAAIGGTS
-304 EFTMDGGTIEGS
+304 EFSMSGGTIEDN
-316 SGYGVWVAA
+316 SGFGVWVDN

-332 GSVKDSERYDIYIG
+332 GSVKGSERYDIYIG
-346 RSATLTV
+346 SRAALTV
-353 NNTQVGGTVMNMG
+353 KNTQVGGTVLNLG
-366 AITGQGSAEFTGT
+366 KITGQGSAEFTGT
-379 VENLGYVGAGKITG
+379 VENSGYAVAEITG

-408 IENSTWDEYV
+408 ITDSPCDEYV
-418 YLLGYRWPAEK
+418 YLLGRSWK
-429 IPSAAGES
+429 IPSGAGES
-437 ISLKFPSYIS
+437 ITLKVSSYLPPVMENSL
-447 EPAAMTNT
+447 E
-455 LVIPEGVTVTV
+455 IPKGVTVTV
-466 DLAGKPV
+466 DLAGKTL
-473 SADTTVTSDIKIIN
+473 SAKESDFKIIN

-502 SIPIENDGVLN
+502 SIPIENDDDGVLN
-513 ANGGTVTGE
+513 ANGGTVTSE

-527 TIQATGTPVTKFTG
+527 TIKATGTPVTQFTG
-541 TLVNEEGAS
+541 TLVNQEGAS
-550 VTAGNFMD
+550 VTAGDFRGCM
-558 CTITNNGGTI
+558 ITNNGGTI
-568 GGDAIFDRPEPD
+568 GGDAIWDNPEPG

-599 LAVGTVV
+599 LAVGTAV

-632 RELAVV
+632 QELAVV
-638 LWNMASKPEPASQQ
+638 LWNMAGKPEPASQQ

>member
-1 MPVTGRKNFTF
+1 MRPG
-12 KEDFANEK
+12 
-20 TFDQHGSGGQYGS
+20 
-33 QHHTCPCFCIRGGQQ
+33 GGQQ

-61 SSEDYS
+61 SSGDYL

-77 TGNECKVRLKEN
+77 INNECKVRLTKD
-89 IVMTTAVTVNSGNR
+89 IVMTKAVTVNNGNS

-114 APENDRAFRIQDGAL
+114 AAANSQAFRIQGGAL

-143 GTVTSYGGNGG
+143 GTVTGNGG

-178 AKYGAGVYMGSGTF
+178 AT
-192 HMTGGAIQNCLAT
+192 
-205 DGGLA
+205 
-210 DGGGVYVFGGSFEL
+210 DGGGVYVDGGSFEMSG
-224 TDGTI
+224 GTI
-229 SACKANNAGGGVY
+229 SACNATNAGGGVY
-242 VSSGSFEM
+242 VSSGSFKM
-250 SGGSIENC
+250 SGGSIEDC

-277 FSMNGSGEIKNC
+277 FSMTGGEIQNCNTDGVSIYAIGSGT
-289 NQNGVSVSAIGNGTP
+289 S
-304 EFTMDGGTIEGS
+304 EFTMTGGTIEDNG
-316 SGYGVWVAA
+316 GYGVWVDN

-332 GSVKDSERYDIYIG
+332 GSVKGSERYDIYIG
-346 RSATLTV
+346 SRATLTV
-353 NNTQVGGTVMNMG
+353 NNTQVGGTVLNMG
-366 AITGQGSAEFTGT
+366 KITGQGSAEFTGT
-379 VENLGYVGAGKITG
+379 VENSGYAAAGITG

-408 IENSTWDEYV
+408 ITDSPCDEYV
-418 YLLGYRWPAEK
+418 YLLGYSWPTAK
-429 IPSAAGES
+429 IPSGAGES
-437 ISLKFPSYIS
+437 ISLKFPSYITPKM
-447 EPAAMTNT
+447 ENT
-455 LVIPEGVTVTV
+455 LEIPEGVTVTV

-473 SADTTVTSDIKIIN
+473 SADTGASDIKIIN

-493 IDSSTGGTL
+493 IDSGTDGTL

-513 ANGGTVTGE
+513 ANGGTVTGK
-522 VTNKG
+522 VTNRG
-527 TIQATGTPVTKFTG
+527 MIQATGTPVTKFTG

-550 VTAGNFMD
+550 VTAGNFKD

-568 GGDAIFDRPEPD
+568 GGDAILDKPEPD

-585 AGSEDGGA
+585 AGSEDGGT

-599 LAVGTVV
+599 LAVGTAV

-632 RELAVV
+632 QELAVV
-638 LWNMASKPEPASQQ
+638 LWNMAGKPEPASQQ

>member
-1 MPVTGRKNFTF
+1 M
-12 KEDFANEK
+12 
-20 TFDQHGSGGQYGS
+20 
-33 QHHTCPCFCIRGGQQ
+33 
-48 PETVIGQEIDRQN
+48 IGQEIDRQN
-61 SSEDYS
+61 SSGDYS

-77 TGNECKVRLKEN
+77 TGNECRVRLTED
-89 IVMTTAVTVNSGNR
+89 IVMTGAVTVNNGNR

-114 APENDRAFRIQDGAL
+114 AAANSQAFRIQNGAL
-129 TIEDSIGTGVIQGS
+129 TIEDSGSTGVIQGS
-143 GTVTSYGGNGG
+143 GTVTGNGG
-154 AIWMSSSDSNNALT
+154 AIWMSSNDSNNALT

-178 AKYGAGVYMGSGTF
+178 AT
-192 HMTGGAIQNCLAT
+192 
-205 DGGLA
+205 
-210 DGGGVYVFGGSFEL
+210 DGGGVYVSGGSFEMSG
-224 TDGTI
+224 GTI
-229 SACKANNAGGGVY
+229 SACNAANAGGGVY

-263 AGVKVYASNGKTAS
+263 AGVKVLASSGKAS
-277 FSMNGSGEIKNC
+277 FSMSGSGEIKNC
-289 NQNGVSVSAIGNGTP
+289 NQDGVSIAAIGGTS
-304 EFTMDGGTIEGS
+304 EFSMSGGTIEDN
-316 SGYGVWVAA
+316 SGFGVWVDN

-332 GSVKDSERYDIYIG
+332 GSVKGSERYDIYIG
-346 RSATLTV
+346 SRAALTV
-353 NNTQVGGTVMNMG
+353 KNTQVGGTVLNLG
-366 AITGQGSAEFTGT
+366 KITGQGSAEFTGT
-379 VENLGYVGAGKITG
+379 VENSGYAVAEITG

-408 IENSTWDEYV
+408 ITGSTWDEYV
-418 YLLGYRWPAEK
+418 YLLGRSWPTAK
-429 IPSAAGES
+429 IPSEAGES
-437 ISLKFPSYIS
+437 ITLKVSSYLPPVMENSL
-447 EPAAMTNT
+447 E
-455 LVIPEGVTVTV
+455 IPKGVTVTV
-466 DLAGKPV
+466 DLAGKTL
-473 SADTTVTSDIKIIN
+473 SAEESDFKIIN

-493 IDSSTGGTL
+493 IDSSTDGAL

-513 ANGGTVTGE
+513 ANGGTVTSE
-522 VTNKG
+522 VTNRG
-527 TIQATGTPVTKFTG
+527 TIQATGTPVTQFTG
-541 TLVNEEGAS
+541 TLVNQEGAS

-568 GGDAIFDRPEPD
+568 GGDAIWDNPEPG

-632 RELAVV
+632 QELAVV
-638 LWNMASKPEPASQQ
+638 LWNMAGKPEPASQQ

>member
-1 MPVTGRKNFTF
+1 M
-12 KEDFANEK
+12 
-20 TFDQHGSGGQYGS
+20 
-33 QHHTCPCFCIRGGQQ
+33 
-48 PETVIGQEIDRQN
+48 IGQEVDQQN
-61 SSEDYS
+61 SSDDYT
-67 EVSSLDQLTY
+67 EVDSLDKLTY
-77 TGNECKVRLKEN
+77 TNNVCKIRLAADT
-89 IVMTTAVTVNSGNR
+89 VMTVAVTVDSGKS

-114 APENDRAFRIQDGAL
+114 AAENSQAFRIQNGAL
-129 TIEDSIGTGVIQGS
+129 TIEDSGSTGVIQGS
-143 GTVTSYGGNGG
+143 GTVTGNGG

-178 AKYGAGVYMGSGTF
+178 AT
-192 HMTGGAIQNCLAT
+192 
-205 DGGLA
+205 
-210 DGGGVYVFGGSFEL
+210 DGGGVYVSGGSFKM

-229 SACKANNAGGGVY
+229 STCNATNAGGGVY

-263 AGVKVYASNGKTAS
+263 AGVKVLASSGKAS
-277 FSMNGSGEIKNC
+277 FSMSGSGEIKNC
-289 NQNGVSVSAIGNGTP
+289 NQDGVSIAAIGGTS
-304 EFTMDGGTIEGS
+304 EFSMSGGTIEDN
-316 SGYGVWVAA
+316 SGFGVWVDN

-332 GSVKDSERYDIYIG
+332 GSVKGSERYDIYIG
-346 RSATLTV
+346 SRAALTV
-353 NNTQVGGTVMNMG
+353 KNTQVGGTVLNLG
-366 AITGQGSAEFTGT
+366 KITGQGSAEFTGT
-379 VENLGYVGAGKITG
+379 VENSGYAVAEITG

-408 IENSTWDEYV
+408 ITGSTWDEYV
-418 YLLGYRWPAEK
+418 YLLGRSWPTAK
-429 IPSAAGES
+429 IPSEAGES
-437 ISLKFPSYIS
+437 ITLKVSSYLPPVMEYSL
-447 EPAAMTNT
+447 E
-455 LVIPEGVTVTV
+455 IPKGVTVTV
-466 DLAGKPV
+466 DLAGKTL
-473 SADTTVTSDIKIIN
+473 SAETSDIKIIN

-493 IDSSTGGTL
+493 IDSGTDGTL

-513 ANGGTVTGE
+513 ANGGTVTGK
-522 VTNKG
+522 VTNRG

-550 VTAGNFMD
+550 VTAGNFKD

-568 GGDAIFDRPEPD
+568 GGDAILDKPEPD

-585 AGSEDGGA
+585 AGSEDGGT

-599 LAVGTVV
+599 LAVGTAV

-632 RELAVV
+632 QELAVV
-638 LWNMASKPEPASQQ
+638 LWNMAGKPEPASQQ

>member
-1 MPVTGRKNFTF
+1 MRPG
-12 KEDFANEK
+12 
-20 TFDQHGSGGQYGS
+20 
-33 QHHTCPCFCIRGGQQ
+33 GGQQ

-77 TGNECKVRLKEN
+77 TNNECKVRLTKD
-89 IVMTTAVTVNSGNR
+89 IVMTGAVTVNNGNR

-114 APENDRAFRIQDGAL
+114 AAENSRAFFIQNGAL
-129 TIEDSIGTGVIQGS
+129 TIEDSIGGGVIQGS
-143 GTVTSYGGNGG
+143 GTVNGYGG
-154 AIWMSSSDSNNALT
+154 AILMNGSDSNNALT
-168 LTGGTIRGFT
+168 LAGGTIRGFT
-178 AKYGAGVYMGSGTF
+178 AKYGAGVSMGNGTF
-192 HMTGGAIQNCLAT
+192 RMTGGAIRNCSAT
-205 DGGLA
+205 GGKA
-210 DGGGVYVFGGSFEL
+210 DGGGVYVSGGSFEMS
-224 TDGTI
+224 DGTI
-229 SACKANNAGGGVY
+229 SACNAANAGGGVY
-242 VSSGSFEM
+242 VLSGSFEM
-250 SGGSIENC
+250 SGGSIEDC
-258 TAHEG
+258 TAYEG
-263 AGVKVYASNGKTAS
+263 AGVKVYPSSGKTAS
-277 FSMNGSGEIKNC
+277 FSMTGGEIKNC
-289 NQNGVSVSAIGNGTP
+289 NTNGVSIYAIGGTS
-304 EFTMDGGTIEGS
+304 EFSMSGGTIEDNG
-316 SGYGVWVAA
+316 GDGVRVDA

-332 GSVKDSERYDIYIG
+332 GSVTRSELYDIRIG
-346 RSATLTV
+346 SSATLTV
-353 NNTQVGGTVMNMG
+353 NNTQVGGTVLNMG
-366 AITGQGSAEFTGT
+366 KITGNGSAKFTGT
-379 VENLGYVGAGKITG
+379 VENSGYAVAEITG
-393 CKIHRIEHRSPYKGT
+393 CKIHRIEHRFPYKGT
-408 IENSTWDEYV
+408 IEGSPDEYV
-418 YLLGYRWPAEK
+418 YLLGHRWPTAK

-437 ISLKFPSYIS
+437 ISLKVPSYITATM
-447 EPAAMTNT
+447 ENT

-473 SADTTVTSDIKIIN
+473 SADAETSDIKIIN

-493 IDSSTGGTL
+493 IDRSTGGTL

-527 TIQATGTPVTKFTG
+527 TIQATGTPVTQFTG
-541 TLVNEEGAS
+541 TLVNQEGAS

-568 GGDAIFDRPEPD
+568 GGDAIWDNPEPG

-632 RELAVV
+632 QELAVV
-638 LWNMASKPEPASQQ
+638 LWNMAGKPEPASQQ

>member
-1 MPVTGRKNFTF
+1 M
-12 KEDFANEK
+12 
-20 TFDQHGSGGQYGS
+20 
-33 QHHTCPCFCIRGGQQ
+33 
-48 PETVIGQEIDRQN
+48 IGQEIDRQN
-61 SSEDYS
+61 SSGDYL

-77 TGNECKVRLKEN
+77 INNECKVRLTKD
-89 IVMTTAVTVNSGNR
+89 IVMTKAVTVNNGNS

-114 APENDRAFRIQDGAL
+114 AAANSQAFRIQGGAL

-143 GTVTSYGGNGG
+143 GTVTGNGG

-178 AKYGAGVYMGSGTF
+178 AT
-192 HMTGGAIQNCLAT
+192 
-205 DGGLA
+205 
-210 DGGGVYVFGGSFEL
+210 DGGGVYVDGGSFEMSG
-224 TDGTI
+224 GTI
-229 SACKANNAGGGVY
+229 SACNATNAGGGVY
-242 VSSGSFEM
+242 VSSGSFKM
-250 SGGSIENC
+250 SGGSIEDC

-277 FSMNGSGEIKNC
+277 FSMTGGEIQNCNTDGVSIYAIGSGT
-289 NQNGVSVSAIGNGTP
+289 S
-304 EFTMDGGTIEGS
+304 EFTMTGGTIEDNG
-316 SGYGVWVAA
+316 GYGVWVDN

-332 GSVKDSERYDIYIG
+332 GSVKGSERYDIYIG
-346 RSATLTV
+346 SRATLTV
-353 NNTQVGGTVMNMG
+353 NNTQVGGTVLNMG
-366 AITGQGSAEFTGT
+366 KITGNGSAKFTGT
-379 VENLGYVGAGKITG
+379 VEIAGTGKITG

-408 IENSTWDEYV
+408 ITDSPCDEYV
-418 YLLGYRWPAEK
+418 YLLGRSWK
-429 IPSAAGES
+429 IPSGAGES
-437 ISLKFPSYIS
+437 ITLKVSSYLPPVM
-447 EPAAMTNT
+447 ENT
-455 LVIPEGVTVTV
+455 LEIPKGVTVTV
-466 DLAGKPV
+466 DLAGKPL
-473 SADTTVTSDIKIIN
+473 SAKESDFKIIN
-487 HGTLTL
+487 NGTLTL
-493 IDSSTGGTL
+493 IDSGTDGTL

-513 ANGGTVTGE
+513 ANGGTVTGK

-527 TIQATGTPVTKFTG
+527 TIKATGTPVTQFTG

-550 VTAGNFMD
+550 VTAGNFID

-568 GGDAIFDRPEPD
+568 GGDAILDKPEPD

-632 RELAVV
+632 QELAVV
-638 LWNMASKPEPASQQ
+638 LWNMAGKPEPASQQ

>member
-1 MPVTGRKNFTF
+1 M
-12 KEDFANEK
+12 
-20 TFDQHGSGGQYGS
+20 
-33 QHHTCPCFCIRGGQQ
+33 
-48 PETVIGQEIDRQN
+48 IGQEIDRQN

-77 TGNECKVRLKEN
+77 TNNECKVRLTEN
-89 IVMTTAVTVNSGNR
+89 IVMTGAVTVNNGNR

-114 APENDRAFRIQDGAL
+114 AAENSRAFFIQNGAL
-129 TIEDSIGTGVIQGS
+129 TIEDSGSTGVIQGS
-143 GTVTSYGGNGG
+143 GTVTGNGG

-178 AKYGAGVYMGSGTF
+178 AT
-192 HMTGGAIQNCLAT
+192 
-205 DGGLA
+205 
-210 DGGGVYVFGGSFEL
+210 DGGGVYVSGGSFKM

-229 SACKANNAGGGVY
+229 STCNATNAGGGVY

-263 AGVKVYASNGKTAS
+263 AGVKVLASSGKAS
-277 FSMNGSGEIKNC
+277 FSMSGSGEIKNC
-289 NQNGVSVSAIGNGTP
+289 NQDGVSIAAIGGTS
-304 EFTMDGGTIEGS
+304 EFSMSGGTIEDN
-316 SGYGVWVAA
+316 SGFGVWVDN

-332 GSVKDSERYDIYIG
+332 GSVKGSERYDIYIG
-346 RSATLTV
+346 SRAALTV
-353 NNTQVGGTVMNMG
+353 KNTQVGGTVLNLG
-366 AITGQGSAEFTGT
+366 KITGQGSAEFTGT
-379 VENLGYVGAGKITG
+379 VENSGYAVAEITG

-408 IENSTWDEYV
+408 ITGSTWDEYV
-418 YLLGYRWPAEK
+418 YLLGRSWPTAK
-429 IPSAAGES
+429 IPSEAGES
-437 ISLKFPSYIS
+437 ITLKVSSYLPPVMENSL
-447 EPAAMTNT
+447 E
-455 LVIPEGVTVTV
+455 IPKGVTVTV
-466 DLAGKPV
+466 DLAGKTL
-473 SADTTVTSDIKIIN
+473 SAEESDFKIIN

-513 ANGGTVTGE
+513 ANGGTVTSE

-527 TIQATGTPVTKFTG
+527 TIKATGTPVTQFTG
-541 TLVNEEGAS
+541 TLVNQEGAS
-550 VTAGNFMD
+550 VTAGDFRGCM
-558 CTITNNGGTI
+558 ITNNGGTI
-568 GGDAIFDRPEPD
+568 GGDAILDNPEPD

-599 LAVGTVV
+599 LAVGTAV

-627 VPETR
+627 VPETWQ
-632 RELAVV
+632 ELAVV
-638 LWNMASKPEPASQQ
+638 LWNMAGKPEPASQQ

>member
-1 MPVTGRKNFTF
+1 MRPG
-12 KEDFANEK
+12 
-20 TFDQHGSGGQYGS
+20 
-33 QHHTCPCFCIRGGQQ
+33 GGQQ

-61 SSEDYS
+61 SSGDYL

-77 TGNECKVRLKEN
+77 INNECKVRLTKD
-89 IVMTTAVTVNSGNR
+89 IVMTKAVTVNNGNS

-114 APENDRAFRIQDGAL
+114 AAANSQAFRIQGGAL

-143 GTVTSYGGNGG
+143 GTVTGNGG

-178 AKYGAGVYMGSGTF
+178 AT
-192 HMTGGAIQNCLAT
+192 
-205 DGGLA
+205 
-210 DGGGVYVFGGSFEL
+210 DGGGVYVDGGSFEMSG
-224 TDGTI
+224 GTI
-229 SACKANNAGGGVY
+229 SACNATNAGGGVY
-242 VSSGSFEM
+242 VSSGSFKM
-250 SGGSIENC
+250 SGGSIEDC

-277 FSMNGSGEIKNC
+277 FSMTGGEIQNCNTDGVSIYAIGSGT
-289 NQNGVSVSAIGNGTP
+289 S
-304 EFTMDGGTIEGS
+304 EFTMTGGTIEDNG
-316 SGYGVWVAA
+316 GYGVWVDN

-332 GSVKDSERYDIYIG
+332 GSVKGSERYDIYIG
-346 RSATLTV
+346 SRATLTV
-353 NNTQVGGTVMNMG
+353 NNTQVGGTVLNMG
-366 AITGQGSAEFTGT
+366 KITGQGSAEFTGT
-379 VENLGYVGAGKITG
+379 VENSGYAAAGITG

-408 IENSTWDEYV
+408 ITDSPCDEYV
-418 YLLGYRWPAEK
+418 YLLGYSWPTAK
-429 IPSAAGES
+429 IPSGAGES
-437 ISLKFPSYIS
+437 ISLKVPSYITPKM
-447 EPAAMTNT
+447 ENT
-455 LVIPEGVTVTV
+455 LEIPEGVTVTV

-473 SADTTVTSDIKIIN
+473 SADTGASDIKIIN

-493 IDSSTGGTL
+493 IDSGTDGTL

-513 ANGGTVTGE
+513 ANGGTVTGK
-522 VTNKG
+522 VTNRG

-550 VTAGNFMD
+550 VTAGNFKD

-568 GGDAIFDRPEPD
+568 GGDAILDKPEPD

-585 AGSEDGGA
+585 AGSEDGGT

-599 LAVGTVV
+599 LAVGTAV

-632 RELAVV
+632 QELAVV
-638 LWNMASKPEPASQQ
+638 LWNMAGKPEPASQQ

>member
-1 MPVTGRKNFTF
+1 MKKRLISMVLAVSMAVSIMPAPA
-12 KEDFANEK
+12 FA
-20 TFDQHGSGGQYGS
+20 SG
-33 QHHTCPCFCIRGGQQ
+33 GGQQ

-61 SSEDYS
+61 SSGDYL

-77 TGNECKVRLKEN
+77 INNECKVRLTKD
-89 IVMTTAVTVNSGNR
+89 IVMTKAVTVNNGNS

-114 APENDRAFRIQDGAL
+114 AAANSQAFRIQGGAL

-143 GTVTSYGGNGG
+143 GTVTGNGG

-178 AKYGAGVYMGSGTF
+178 AT
-192 HMTGGAIQNCLAT
+192 
-205 DGGLA
+205 
-210 DGGGVYVFGGSFEL
+210 DGGGVYVDGGSFEMSG
-224 TDGTI
+224 GTI
-229 SACKANNAGGGVY
+229 SACNATNAGGGVY
-242 VSSGSFEM
+242 VSSGSFKM
-250 SGGSIENC
+250 SGGSIEDC

-277 FSMNGSGEIKNC
+277 FSMTGGEIQNCNTDGVSIYAIGSGT
-289 NQNGVSVSAIGNGTP
+289 S
-304 EFTMDGGTIEGS
+304 EFTMTGGTIEDNG
-316 SGYGVWVAA
+316 GYGVWVDN

-332 GSVKDSERYDIYIG
+332 GSVKGSERYDIYIG
-346 RSATLTV
+346 SRATLTV
-353 NNTQVGGTVMNMG
+353 NNTQVGGTVLNMG
-366 AITGQGSAEFTGT
+366 KITGQGSAEFTGT
-379 VENLGYVGAGKITG
+379 VENSGYAAAGITG

-408 IENSTWDEYV
+408 IEGSTWDEYV
-418 YLLGYRWPAEK
+418 YLLGYSWPTAK
-429 IPSAAGES
+429 IPSGAGES
-437 ISLKFPSYIS
+437 ISLKFPSYITPKM
-447 EPAAMTNT
+447 ENT
-455 LVIPEGVTVTV
+455 LEIPEGVTVTV

-473 SADTTVTSDIKIIN
+473 SADTGASDIKIIN

-493 IDSSTGGTL
+493 IDSGTDGTL

-513 ANGGTVTGE
+513 ANGGTVTGK
-522 VTNKG
+522 VTNRG
-527 TIQATGTPVTKFTG
+527 TIQATGTPVTQFTG
-541 TLVNEEGAS
+541 TLVNQEGAS
-550 VTAGNFMD
+550 VTAGDFRG

-568 GGDAIFDRPEPD
+568 GGGAILDKPEPD

-599 LAVGTVV
+599 LAVGTAV

-632 RELAVV
+632 QELAVV
-638 LWNMASKPEPASQQ
+638 LWNMAGKPEPASQQ
-652 TYTDVQDEEVLKA
+652 TYTDVQDEAVLKA